1 MANIA
6 DDTSEIRF
14 TKKLYKNL
22 IPITNYLKNEIKD
35 KSENGL
41 RRCGRMVG
49 VLIQFE
55 QPEEE
60 LDCEDGKVEGEEE
73 HSLEQEGAQG
83 YEDAGG
89 ADVEVDN
96 EIQPAVVILH

>member
-49 VLIQFE
+49 VLI
-55 QPEEE
+55 
-60 LDCEDGKVEGEEE
+60 
-73 HSLEQEGAQG
+73 
-83 YEDAGG
+83 
-89 ADVEVDN
+89 
-96 EIQPAVVILH
+96 